1 MDRTEETDL
10 ARALRRL
17 DVAGDM
23 AAMDK
28 QTLAEYRDT
37 IRDLRA
43 ELSTLRAEATAVVSG
58 LVERIE
64 RNGGLGEYKGGKP
77 FILGDARTFLAKTE
91 PEV

>member
-28 QTLAEYRDT
+28 QTLAD
-37 IRDLRA
+37 
-43 ELSTLRAEATAVVSG
+43 
-58 LVERIE
+58 
-64 RNGGLGEYKGGKP
+64 P
-77 FILGDARTFLAKTE
+77 GDDE
-91 PEV
+91 QS